1 MVKFKLKIRKN
12 SLEVMQRYI
21 IYIFFTITLLS
32 CVNTNPKQTISS
44 DEDDPEPILSQE
56 EKDLE
61 AGRILFSTTCKL
73 CHGADGKL
81 GLNGAMDLSKSLLTK
96 EEKLFVISNGRNTMA
111 AYKNVFTK
119 DEIKLLANYVESLKQ

>member
-1 MVKFKLKIRKN
+1 MLR
-12 SLEVMQRYI
+12 
-21 IYIFFTITLLS
+21 YIFFLFCTLSINS
-32 CVNTNPKQTISS
+32 CVNNNPKQTFNSV
-44 DEDDPEPILSQE
+44 EDDPEPILTQE
-56 EKDLE
+56 EMDLE

-81 GLNGAMDLSKSLLTK
+81 GLNGAMDLSKSVLTK
-96 EEKLFVISNGRNTMA
+96 EEKLFVISNGRKTMA

>member
-1 MVKFKLKIRKN
+1 MKKN
-12 SLEVMQRYI
+12 SSEKMLRYI
-21 IYIFFTITLLS
+21 IFIFCTLSIIS
-32 CVNTNPKQTISS
+32 CVNTNPKQNISS
-44 DEDDPEPILSQE
+44 EEDDVEPILTQE

-81 GLNGAMDLSKSLLTK
+81 GLNGAMDLSKSVLTK

>member
-1 MVKFKLKIRKN
+1 ML
-12 SLEVMQRYI
+12 RYI
-21 IYIFFTITLLS
+21 IFIFCTLS
-32 CVNTNPKQTISS
+32 IIRCVNTNPKQNISS
-44 DEDDPEPILSQE
+44 EEDDVEPILTQE

-111 AYKNVFTK
+111 AYKNLITK